1 MTHPAPQSKPYATS
15 RAAKYSANRVGIAAM
30 IGSCAAFV
38 ANDTCVK
45 QITETLPLGEVIA
58 LRNAAAT
65 AALIALGLAAGDLKL
80 PRMTHAKPIA
90 WRMVGDLMATAL
102 FLAGLAVMP
111 IGEATALGQVTPLA
125 MTAAAAI
132 LFHEPVG
139 WRRWLATFVGLAG
152 VLLIIKPGSEAASIG
167 AIWIL
172 TSVAFVVMRD
182 LAARRTS
189 AEVSTTTL
197 AALSTAGTILAG
209 LALWPFETWA
219 QPSLREGLF
228 AVAAGVCLAVAHI
241 LVIIAMRTGDVA
253 TVGPFRYSL
262 VLFALVSGWLVWGE
276 LPDGVQVVGIAIVT
290 GAGLYTFH
298 RERVAAARGSGG
310 TDKAD

>member
-1 MTHPAPQSKPYATS
+1 
-15 RAAKYSANRVGIAAM
+15 M

-45 QITETLPLGEVIA
+45 QITGSLPLGEVIV

-65 AALIALGLAAGDLKL
+65 VALVALGLATGGLAIP
-80 PRMTHAKPIA
+80 PRENARPIA

-125 MTAAAAI
+125 MTAAAAF

-139 WRRWLATFVGLAG
+139 WRRWLATVIGLAG
-152 VLLIIKPGSEAASIG
+152 ALLIVKPGAEAASWG

-172 TSVAFVVMRD
+172 LSVAFVVMRD

-189 AEVSTTTL
+189 PDVSTTTL
-197 AALSTAGTILAG
+197 AALSTGGTILAG
-209 LALWPFETWA
+209 LALWPLETWA
-219 QPSLREGLF
+219 APSLHEGLF
-228 AVAAGVCLAVAHI
+228 AVAAGVLLAVAHI

-276 LPDGVQVVGIAIVT
+276 LPDAVQVVGIAIVT

-298 RERVAAARGSGG
+298 RERLAAARV
-310 TDKAD
+310 TA